1 LFLCRFFAQKL
12 AALVT
17 EKGREI
23 LTKTKSLVE
32 NSGLDVIYG
41 DTDSIMINT
50 NLMEYDEA
58 MNLGKKVKQD
68 VNKTYRTVE
77 LDIDG
82 VFKYLLLLK
91 KKKYAAMTI
100 SKTRT
105 GEVRTQVEYKGLDIV
120 RRDWSKLA
128 CEAGKLVIDQIFR
141 DQVEDEDRF
150 GNIMRYLNKLQE
162 DLKEHK
168 VPIPLLVITKQ
179 LTKDPQLYANKESVP
194 HVQVAIR
201 LVKFCNII

>member
-1 LFLCRFFAQKL
+1 
-12 AALVT
+12 
-17 EKGREI
+17 
-23 LTKTKSLVE
+23 
-32 NSGLDVIYG
+32 
-41 DTDSIMINT
+41 
-50 NLMEYDEA
+50 MEYDEA

-82 VFKYLLLLK
+82 IFKYLLLLK
-91 KKKYAAMTI
+91 KKKYAAMII
-100 SKTRT
+100 SKTKT
-105 GEVRTQVEYKGLDIV
+105 GEIKTQVEYKGLDIV

-150 GNIMRYLNKLQE
+150 GNIMRYLNKLQD

-168 VPIPLLVITKQ
+168 VPVPLLVITKQ
-179 LTKDPQLYANKESVP
+179 LAKDPQLYANKDNQP

-201 LVKFCNII
+201 